1 MLERC
6 LPGALHYME
15 VDGRVQHMMDAPSP
29 LPNAAAA
36 RAAQTSNANIPAAAT
51 NATVLQ
57 PILNPHNNSQ
67 GSAGTAGAASTV
79 TAGVQQQRV
88 PGSLPLPSLA
98 GAGVIGEHNQA
109 LQGAKCLSSI
119 AKVVDKHHACST

>member
-1 MLERC
+1 M
-6 LPGALHYME
+6 
-15 VDGRVQHMMDAPSP
+15 QHMMDAPSP

-36 RAAQTSNANIPAAAT
+36 RAAQASNANIPAAAA

-57 PILNPHNNSQ
+57 PVLNPHNNSQ

-88 PGSLPLPSLA
+88 PSSLPVPSLA
-98 GAGVIGEHNQA
+98 GAAVIGQHNQA
-109 LQGAKCLSSI
+109 LQGAKCLSSVTFCVQAPRLFFMFVI
-119 AKVVDKHHACST
+119 LWLSAEYLP